1 MHLVLWLASYG
12 KVRKD
17 ELMGFLELTTAHR
30 DVVERSLQQLVDE
43 GRVEI
48 GTYQKLSLAKNEEFI
63 FEKAIKQ
70 LVKFGIPPYQLVAF
84 LQNQGIYD
92 TMDVIKYLEVGI
104 EQGFYRSN
112 GAGLVFVNDSPDVF
126 GGYVD
131 SPWYVA
137 MRMDLAQ
144 GATS

>member
-30 DVVERSLQQLVDE
+30 DVIERSLQQLIDE

-63 FEKAIKQ
+63 FGKAVKQ

-84 LQNQGIYD
+84 LHNQGIYD
-92 TMDVIKYLEVGI
+92 TMDVIQYLEAGI

-112 GAGLVFVNDSPDVF
+112 GAGLVFVNDPPQIM
-126 GGYVD
+126 GEYVD
-131 SPWYVA
+131 STWYIN
-137 MRMDLAQ
+137 MRLDIAQ
-144 GATS
+144 GVQ

>member
-1 MHLVLWLASYG
+1 
-12 KVRKD
+12 
-17 ELMGFLELTTAHR
+17 MGFLELTTAHR

-70 LVKFGIPPYQLVAF
+70 LVKFGIPPYQLMAF
-84 LQNQGIYD
+84 LNNQGIYD
-92 TMDVIKYLEVGI
+92 TVNIIKYIETGI

-112 GAGLVFVNDSPDVF
+112 GAGLVFVNDPPQIV
-126 GGYVD
+126 GNYTD
-131 SPWYVA
+131 SPWYIK
-137 MRMDLAQ
+137 MCMDVAQ
-144 GATS
+144 GVRS